1 MAKGLVHLLIRNPKD
16 DETPIEAA
24 TQIFSSLLPAYLP
37 IWKRLFITPKTYAF
51 ELYLY
56 KQTIYFYASVPVAAE
71 TFVRSLI
78 TSSFPNCI
86 IIKTEDPL
94 PHVFETAQTAIG
106 EVIPNNF
113 YLPTKT
119 YQDFKEI
126 DPLSSVLGFLSK
138 RLPEERAAI
147 QILISPASFAWAD
160 KTVAISKSLIHDATA
175 DKYTQNPQKIL
186 MLKKSSFQGGKAVVR
201 LLVGTSHGN
210 ALDLLRQLAGTFGAF
225 SLGEGSQFG
234 FKRRLVFR
242 EVLVNRFKNRTTR
255 WWERR
260 YSILNSQELASIW
273 HPPGLLLTGIKNIA
287 WGKTLSG
294 EPPENLP
301 IVPKIDT
308 NKQLVTEEEKSA
320 VAKAMA
326 DKQDTNYFATTEFK
340 NEEQIFGIKTP
351 DRRKH
356 VYIVGKTG
364 AGKSTLIANM
374 AIDDIRKGRGVGII
388 DPHGDLSEI
397 ILDYIPNRRLNDV
410 VYLEP
415 FDTERP
421 FHLNV
426 LENHN
431 KQHKDLIASGIVSIF
446 NKLYGDSWGPRLEYI
461 LRNVILTL
469 LEIPGATLPDVL
481 PLLADREYR
490 RKQLPKVT
498 DQVMRDFWFNEFE
511 KMPDKLRAE
520 AVSPIQNKVGQF
532 VSSQMIRNIIG
543 EPKST
548 VNLGEIMDEGKILIL
563 NLAQGKLGEDNASLL
578 GAMIITQIQLSA
590 MSRAYA
596 KEENRRDFFLYVDE
610 FQNFATGA
618 FVKILSEARKYRL
631 SLTMANQYIEQ
642 LEEGIQRAIF
652 GNIGTLMS
660 FVVGARDGYLL
671 SREFGEVYSEND
683 LVGLGKFEV
692 VVKEAIDGLT
702 SAPFPAKTLPL
713 PAVKN
718 DNRAKIVRLSKEK
731 YGKKV
736 SSKQQV
742 VSSKEATV
750 HVGKLQSPQP
760 PIVAP
765 VDNTINSSDDSKP
778 RVTLEDLY
786 G

>member
-1 MAKGLVHLLIRNPKD
+1 MTLSHLQIRTPKD
-16 DETPIEAA
+16 DETAIEAA
-24 TQIFSSLLPAYLP
+24 VQIFSSLLPSHVGLF
-37 IWKRLFITPKTYAF
+37 KRFVYPPPRYAF
-51 ELYLY
+51 EIYLLG
-56 KQTIYFYASVPVAAE
+56 QTIYFYITTPASRRTLLESLVHSAYPK
-71 TFVRSLI
+71 SLI
-78 TSSFPNCI
+78 KHTRDPLEILLKSPRLTVGEMKLNYSYHLP
-86 IIKTEDPL
+86 IKTYAE
-94 PHVFETAQTAIG
+94 FSA
-106 EVIPNNF
+106 
-113 YLPTKT
+113 
-119 YQDFKEI
+119 I
-126 DPLSSVLGFLSK
+126 DPLTALMGFLSK
-138 RLPEERAAI
+138 QDANARLAI
-147 QILISPASFAWAD
+147 QILVTAASFPWAG
-160 KTVAISKSLIHDATA
+160 KTLDSRTRQVYDSKTGTVKEEKSKENASYLS
-175 DKYTQNPQKIL
+175 QKVL
-186 MLKKSSFQGGKAVVR
+186 FQGGRCAIR
-201 LLVGTSHGN
+201 LIAGSTKTGHSPLIYLQN
-210 ALDLLRQLAGTFGAF
+210 LAGTLGTF
-225 SLGEGSQFG
+225 SLGEGNS
-234 FKRRLVFR
+234 LVFR
-242 EVLVNRFKNRTTR
+242 RPLFNKQILLNRIKKRDFGLFD
-255 WWERR
+255 RR
-260 YSILNSQELASIW
+260 RQILNAQELATLW
-273 HPPGLLLTGIKNIA
+273 HPSGKLLSGVKHIA
-287 WGKTLSG
+287 WGKTLLG

-301 IVPKIDT
+301 IAERLT
-308 NKQLVTEEEKSA
+308 AEK
-320 VAKAMA
+320 K
-326 DKQDTNYFATTEFK
+326 KELNFFATTVFK
-340 NEEQIFGIKTP
+340 NKDNIFGILTP
-351 DRRKH
+351 DRRRH

-596 KEENRRDFFLYVDE
+596 KEENRLDFFLYVDE

-642 LEEGIQRAIF
+642 LDEGIQRAIF

-683 LVGLGKFEV
+683 LVGLGKFEI

-713 PAVKN
+713 PSVKN

-742 VSSKEATV
+742 VSSKEAAV